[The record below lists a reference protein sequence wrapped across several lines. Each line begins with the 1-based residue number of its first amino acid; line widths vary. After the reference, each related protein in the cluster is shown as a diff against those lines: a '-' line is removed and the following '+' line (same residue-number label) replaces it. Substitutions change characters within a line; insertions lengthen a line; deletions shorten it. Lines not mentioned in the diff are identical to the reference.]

1 MIEKNLTTKKT
12 ADKNKIINK
21 QDIRQ
26 QATVLADLLAES
38 GEYLQYIEAKK
49 RLSADREQL
58 YVLNELRQQQ
68 FNLRFASMLGEDT
81 DDESAD
87 LETAYSAITKDPLVC
102 DFLYAEGRFL
112 RLVSDVQEVF
122 SAKLETWN
130 MFSDEEN
137 VGVLN

>member
-68 FNLRFASMLGEDT
+68 FNLRFASML
-81 DDESAD
+81 
-87 LETAYSAITKDPLVC
+87 
-102 DFLYAEGRFL
+102 
-112 RLVSDVQEVF
+112 
-122 SAKLETWN
+122 
-130 MFSDEEN
+130 
-137 VGVLN
+137 